1 VAERKRRGEDPAA
14 ENPDEQLFDE
24 AEDDLDEL
32 DDAEFDE
39 PAARSVPARSGGTA
53 TKARPRAEGRPVKKE
68 AGRGG
73 PIARIGRFIREVV
86 AELRKVIWPTRKEL
100 LTYTAVVIVFVSV
113 VMAIVAGLDVGFAK
127 LVLLVFGSSSSE

>member
-1 VAERKRRGEDPAA
+1 MAERKRRGEDPAA

-32 DDAEFDE
+32 DDADFDE
-39 PAARSVPARSGGTA
+39 PAARPVSSRSGGTA
-53 TKARPRAEGRPVKKE
+53 TKARPRAEGRPVKRE
-68 AGRGG
+68 TSRGG
-73 PIARIGRFIREVV
+73 PIARIGRFVREVV

-113 VMAIVAGLDVGFAK
+113 MMAIVAGLDVGFAK
-127 LVLLVFGSSSSE
+127 LVLLVFGSHSSE